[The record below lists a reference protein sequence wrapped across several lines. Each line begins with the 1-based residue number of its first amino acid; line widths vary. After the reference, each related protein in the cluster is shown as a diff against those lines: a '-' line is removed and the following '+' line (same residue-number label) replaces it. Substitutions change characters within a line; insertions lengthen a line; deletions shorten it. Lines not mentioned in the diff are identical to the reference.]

1 MQAEAGDVGT
11 ENLRLAMLQYR
22 ALFGDLLGQPSGPPA
37 RGARASLADV
47 GLTAPQAPTGS
58 PRRGGSPPGDR
69 LAAGLILAAHVQPDD
84 RARHLA
90 APDLHQVTHLVDHPQ
105 AMPGVLR

>member
-69 LAAGLILAAHVQPDD
+69 LAVGLTVGGPYRRPRSRRGACAS
-84 RARHLA
+84 
-90 APDLHQVTHLVDHPQ
+90 
-105 AMPGVLR
+105 G